1 MRLAKARVVGSG
13 SIPPP
18 PRGLPGDSAQCAY
31 HLGTTVRSRFAGRL
45 SGAPSARPWAT
56 EPMCV
61 CVAWLSKECA
71 CATHHVDETCTHRLP
86 ENDSYVVA
94 VLVGTAAATMCVM
107 MVVVVPRCATLML
120 PNHMRNGHQGAPDSA
135 IQTMRRSHLRL
146 FDVQTNVQA
155 PSGAM

>member
-1 MRLAKARVVGSG
+1 MLLQSDPVFRRSFWAIFAARLCRARAGTAVPRPDGERHAHRGVPMR
-13 SIPPP
+13 
-18 PRGLPGDSAQCAY
+18 RGP
-31 HLGTTVRSRFAGRL
+31 VAGL
-45 SGAPSARPWAT
+45 ERPHT
-56 EPMCV
+56 HTHTH
-61 CVAWLSKECA
+61 
-71 CATHHVDETCTHRLP
+71 THHVDETCTHRLP